1 MDTSPAALTELSL
14 SAAPRTAWIFGAGA
28 SRCAPYNVP
37 TQFSLMARFS
47 TQPVAGATPALR
59 QHFRDVRGRLPGWI
73 AQVQPGRVWTDWQ
86 VSLEEVFSHYELVA
100 TQPRLHTPTQVA
112 EARQALDDLT
122 FALRAAT
129 AVFGGNNALKFRPFE
144 RPAGTAAPYAEL
156 VEHLLTDAG
165 AHPPRNYAAGRHTF
179 VTMNYDILLDRCL
192 LHLDSRGLGVGL
204 DYGFPLDNGRA
215 RRGADMAADG
225 DAHFTL
231 LRVHGSLNWARCL
244 NCGAVFSTW
253 AKHAQTGPGEV
264 CAVCEAESLA
274 SIMVHPSYTRVYD
287 DPVIAR
293 VWAGTRR
300 ALAGADRWVIIG
312 YSLPA
317 ADVHFR
323 ALLREAR
330 ARRRAQGL
338 ATEVVLVGRRP
349 APEENQAAPDEFER
363 AVSEY
368 RALFADDLRVWDA
381 TPRGFGDFVRA
392 LRP

>member
-1 MDTSPAALTELSL
+1 MHAALTELSL

-144 RPAGTAAPYAEL
+144 RPAGTAARPYAEL

-253 AKHAQTGPGEV
+253 AKHAQSGPGEV

-274 SIMVHPSYTRVYD
+274 LPS
-287 DPVIAR
+287 
-293 VWAGTRR
+293 WC
-300 ALAGADRWVIIG
+300 
-312 YSLPA
+312 
-317 ADVHFR
+317 
-323 ALLREAR
+323 
-330 ARRRAQGL
+330 
-338 ATEVVLVGRRP
+338 
-349 APEENQAAPDEFER
+349 
-363 AVSEY
+363 
-368 RALFADDLRVWDA
+368 
-381 TPRGFGDFVRA
+381 TPRTPACTTTR
-392 LRP
+392 